1 MGKLL
6 QAYDNQDKY
15 ELAKQMEDE
24 IFEGHQRK
32 LIETLKGTLYLQ
44 KQSYGLLKF
53 NIKDVMTDFKLEM
66 GFKGQWAVVPCD
78 EKKKICQTFKQPI
91 ESKDHGVVYVDM
103 DLSLSGLPACVPY
116 SRMACNNIHTCFTN
130 YCVCAAKELTKALVN
145 HETNKKKWIALK
157 KSLAHEASSHAS
169 PPAKCRRFH

>member
-78 EKKKICQTFKQPI
+78 EKKKSVRHSSNQSKAKITGLFTWIWIYLYQVCQLVFRIHAWLAITFI
-91 ESKDHGVVYVDM
+91 
-103 DLSLSGLPACVPY
+103 
-116 SRMACNNIHTCFTN
+116 
-130 YCVCAAKELTKALVN
+130 LV
-145 HETNKKKWIALK
+145 
-157 KSLAHEASSHAS
+157 S
-169 PPAKCRRFH
+169 PTIVFAQRKN